1 MAILG
6 LSKDNYI
13 LFDFPPFSECKI
25 SVENI
30 AHSIL

>member
-6 LSKDNYI
+6 LSKDNYV
-13 LFDFPPFSECKI
+13 LFYFPPFSERKI
-25 SVENI
+25 SVKNI